1 MFSVCQF
8 LCDHLKSHMPSR
20 GNMVIKT
27 WLLIINWIMAYWSIP
42 FFYLNTMSGTTQGTV
57 ESTDC
62 KAEFS
67 SRFTDKS
74 RLTPPHRALPDTY
87 IWLKILKII
96 TGVRVQQALKNHGC
110 WFPFSIVRL
119 LEGIALGNPLCVQAR
134 LGLHEGTGG
143 VQGHRLRVLRGTT
156 PRNPWVQL
164 QFHPCVIT

>member
-1 MFSVCQF
+1 MKFQQPVYSLRLRIVCRSDHLLYEKHFHASHERWILSDNQISWRALMFSVCQF

-42 FFYLNTMSGTTQGTV
+42 FFYLNTMSGTTKGTV

-67 SRFTDKS
+67 SRFAGKS
-74 RLTPPHRALPDTY
+74 RLTLPHRALPDTY

-96 TGVRVQQALKNHGC
+96 TGVRVQQALKIMAAD
-110 WFPFSIVRL
+110 FPF
-119 LEGIALGNPLCVQAR
+119 P
-134 LGLHEGTGG
+134 
-143 VQGHRLRVLRGTT
+143 
-156 PRNPWVQL
+156 
-164 QFHPCVIT
+164 